1 MPVSESFTLFR
12 PFFCLNIFMSPLLF
26 NSRHFRTLFGFFG
39 LASSS
44 MLSAQSDLSSGPNL
58 AMTLPALVDEIT
70 TNNPERQFYLEEIA
84 AAKVGQRY
92 SATWSDPELSF
103 DVGRKRVKNIGGSL
117 AAEGTAWSVAVT
129 QTFEWPGRLALR
141 KSIANRN
148 LELAELGLSRFE
160 IALKSRAQTLAYS
173 LIASQ
178 ANADAVRE
186 VAERFTE
193 LKDTFLARDPA
204 GVTPLLETRV
214 IEAAE
219 LSLRRRATEA
229 ELAVQAALIEL
240 NQLRGTSPDAPLSVN
255 LGEVVFGTAPDKL
268 SLVVAAHE
276 NNFEY
281 RQRLV
286 ELEQQ
291 GFVVRLAENDRYP
304 SIAVSP
310 FYAQESAGG
319 RESIFG
325 LGVSLPLP
333 VTSRTRS
340 AVHLAEARQR
350 QAQAAVEVAR
360 RELDRQVITA
370 EQAFATKVAEAK
382 RWTPD
387 AADKFREAAE
397 LADRHYRLGAVPI
410 ATYVEL
416 QNSYLEAVQ
425 SLLDTR
431 GEALAAG
438 LQLEEL
444 TGLDLNTV
452 EVQP

>member
-1 MPVSESFTLFR
+1 
-12 PFFCLNIFMSPLLF
+12 MSPLLF
-26 NSRHFRTLFGFFG
+26 NSRRIRTLFGFIG
-39 LASSS
+39 LATSSI
-44 MLSAQSDLSSGPNL
+44 LSAQADLSSAPNL
-58 AMTLPALVDEIT
+58 AISLPALVDEIT
-70 TNNPERQFYLEEIA
+70 ANNPERQFYLEEIA
-84 AAKVGQRY
+84 AAKIGRRY

-103 DVGRKRVKNIGGSL
+103 DVGRKRVKDVGGSL

-160 IALKSRAQTLAYS
+160 IALKSRARTLAYS
-173 LIASQ
+173 LRASQ
-178 ANADAVRE
+178 TNADAIRE

-204 GVTPLLETRV
+204 GITPLLETRV

-240 NQLRGTSPDAPLSVN
+240 NQLRGTSPDAPLRVSP
-255 LGEVVFGTAPDKL
+255 GEIVFRAAPDK
-268 SLVVAAHE
+268 SALVGAALE

-291 GFVVRLAENDRYP
+291 GFVVRLAENERYP
-304 SIAVSP
+304 AIAVSP
-310 FYAQESAGG
+310 FYAQDSVGG

-325 LGVSLPLP
+325 IGVSLPLP
-333 VTSRTRS
+333 ITSRTRG
-340 AVHLAEARQR
+340 AVNLAEARQR
-350 QAQAAVEVAR
+350 QAQAAVNVAR

-370 EQAFATKVAEAK
+370 AQVFATKVAEVR
-382 RWTPD
+382 RWTLD
-387 AADKFREAAE
+387 AADKFRQAAE

-416 QNSYLEAVQ
+416 QYSYLEAVQ
-425 SLLDTR
+425 SLLATR

>member
-1 MPVSESFTLFR
+1 
-12 PFFCLNIFMSPLLF
+12 MSPLF
-26 NSRHFRTLFGFFG
+26 FHSRHFRTLFGLFG
-39 LASSS
+39 LATSS
-44 MLSAQSDLSSGPNL
+44 MLSAQADLSSASPDL
-58 AMTLPALVDEIT
+58 AISLPALVDEIT
-70 TNNPERQFYLEEIA
+70 NNNPERQFYLEEIA
-84 AAKVGQRY
+84 AAKAGQRY

-103 DVGRKRVKNIGGSL
+103 DVGRKRVKDIGGSL

-173 LIASQ
+173 LLASQ

-219 LSLRRRATEA
+219 LSLRRRAVEA
-229 ELAVQAALIEL
+229 GLAVQAALIEL
-240 NQLRGTSPDAPLSVN
+240 NQLRGASPDSPLRVSS
-255 LGEVVFGTAPDKL
+255 GSITFSAAPDRA
-268 SLVVAAHE
+268 SLVAAAHE

-291 GFVVRLAENDRYP
+291 GFVVRLAENERYP
-304 SIAVSP
+304 SVAVSP

-325 LGVSLPLP
+325 IGVSLPLP
-333 VTSRTRS
+333 ITSRTRG
-340 AVHLAEARQR
+340 AVNVAEARQR

-370 EQAFATKVAEAK
+370 AQAFAIKAAETE

-387 AADKFREAAE
+387 SADKFREAAE

-425 SLLDTR
+425 ALLDTR

>member
-1 MPVSESFTLFR
+1 MKPTVFSSHYLVRPTLGLMLFAFAGAAHAQTEPAESSQAVS
-12 PFFCLNIFMSPLLF
+12 LNS
-26 NSRHFRTLFGFFG
+26 
-39 LASSS
+39 
-44 MLSAQSDLSSGPNL
+44 
-58 AMTLPALVDEIT
+58 LVEDIT
-70 TNNPERQFYLEEIA
+70 NNNPERQFYLEELA
-84 AAKVGQRY
+84 AAKVGSRY

-103 DVGRKRVKNIGGSL
+103 DVGRKRVKGAGGQL

-160 IALKSRAQTLAYS
+160 IALKSRARTLAYS
-173 LIASQ
+173 LHASQ

-240 NQLRGTSPDAPLSVN
+240 NQLRGVSPDTPLRVSP
-255 LGEVVFGTAPDKL
+255 GPIVFHAVPDRT
-268 SLVVAAHE
+268 SLLAAAHE

-291 GFVVRLAENDRYP
+291 GFVVRLAENERYP
-304 SIAVSP
+304 AIAVSP

-319 RESIFG
+319 RESTFG
-325 LGVSLPLP
+325 IGVSLPLP
-333 VTSRTRS
+333 ITSRTRS

-360 RELDRQVITA
+360 RELDRRVITA
-370 EQAFATKVAEAK
+370 AQAFATKVSEAES
-382 RWTPD
+382 WTPD

-425 SLLDTR
+425 ALLDTQ

-444 TGLDLNTV
+444 TGLDLNAV